1 MTISDC
7 GGLWFNSFFFFFSY
21 VLAFKKEK
29 NSVVNMLGMEVNIK
43 IEIRVT
49 FEDEGGE

>member
-7 GGLWFNSFFFFFSY
+7 GGLWFNSFFQNY

-29 NSVVNMLGMEVNIK
+29 KKQNSLSMLGMEVNTK